1 MAGGAQTAYGLSAA
15 SSDAGST
22 GRAAAGMAGM
32 AKAGAG
38 FAMNKA
44 KEAAGRSSETLSSSY
59 RAGQS
64 AAWKA
69 TGGENDVGGG
79 MSGTAEATPGGTSQ
93 SASPPPWAERM
104 QRRNAFHHG
113 VSTAAHSVRSGDHG
127 GGSMSVSLNQD
138 DHR

>member
-1 MAGGAQTAYGLSAA
+1 MAGGAQTAYGLADA
-15 SSDAGST
+15 STASGST
-22 GRAAAGMAGM
+22 GRAAAGLAGM
-32 AKAGAG
+32 AKTGAG

-79 MSGTAEATPGGTSQ
+79 ASTAGAASGGATQ
-93 SASPPPWAERM
+93 SSSPPPWAERM
-104 QRRNAFHHG
+104 QRKNAFHHG